1 MKKDF
6 KLDYV
11 NYEKEILVFK
21 NSCCFETLEYVDGSE
36 EFFEKCFEFKN
47 DKYKEKNFFYIVK
60 NELKEKFYN
69 YALSKPYINYIKNID
84 FRIFAI
90 RENNCFYEIFHY
102 FEDCMDLFEYTP
114 DLFTI
119 GETILRIKEINGKI
133 LFIKRKVK
141 YFD

>member
-1 MKKDF
+1 M
-6 KLDYV
+6 
-11 NYEKEILVFK
+11 NPIL
-21 NSCCFETLEYVDGSE
+21 S

-60 NELKEKFYN
+60 NELKEKFYD
-69 YALSKPYINYIKNID
+69 YALSKTYINYIKEID
-84 FRIFAI
+84 FRIFSI

-102 FEDCMDLFEYTP
+102 FEQCMDLFEYTP
-114 DLFTI
+114 DLFKI

-133 LFIKRKVK
+133 LFIKRKTK